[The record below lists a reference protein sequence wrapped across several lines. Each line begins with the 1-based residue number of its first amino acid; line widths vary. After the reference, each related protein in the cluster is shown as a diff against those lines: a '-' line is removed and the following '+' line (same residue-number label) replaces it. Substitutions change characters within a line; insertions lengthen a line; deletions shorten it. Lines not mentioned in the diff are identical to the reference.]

1 MRKLRI
7 AYFAGTMKPGQDGV
21 TRVLFKLLD
30 WLNSNEIENMFVTAI
45 APKDDEQTTK
55 YLRVPSVQFPLYKEY
70 KFALPGYKNFQEE
83 ILNFNPDIIHINS
96 PCSLGFAAVKFGE
109 KFQIPVVATY
119 HTHFPSYAKY
129 YKISQLESL
138 SWSYL
143 RKLYN
148 KCEKVFVPSL
158 PILNELHDHGFTSAE
173 YLSHGVDTKMFNQ
186 SFKSAEWKNALG
198 LKDKKI
204 ILYVGRLVWE
214 KDLKTFTE
222 IYSQIM
228 SSRNDTIFVLAGDGP
243 IRTDL
248 EELMPD
254 AKFLGYQSGNNLS
267 TIFASSDVFVFPS
280 TTETFGNVII
290 EAMASGVPP
299 VCARMGGTYG
309 SVNENISGL
318 ICNPKDSFDFTN
330 KINYLLDNEDERLKM
345 SLAGIRYAKEQSWEI
360 KFTQLYKSYFEA
372 ILNYGKRKTHS
383 TLAA

>member
-1 MRKLRI
+1 MRKLRV

-30 WLNSNEIENMFVTAI
+30 WLNYNDIENMFVTTI
-45 APKDDEQTTK
+45 VPNNDEQTTK

-83 ILNFNPDIIHINS
+83 ILKFNPDIIHINS

-129 YKISQLESL
+129 YKISQLEAL

-158 PILNELHDHGFTSAE
+158 PILDELHNHGFTSAE
-173 YLSHGVDTKMFNQ
+173 YLSHGVDTKMFNPCY
-186 SFKSAEWKNALG
+186 KSADWKNSLSINN
-198 LKDKKI
+198 KKV
-204 ILYVGRLVWE
+204 ILYVGRFVWE

-228 SSRNDTIFVLAGDGP
+228 SNRNDSVFVLAGDGP
-243 IRTDL
+243 IRNEL
-248 EELMPD
+248 ETLMPE
-254 AKFLGYQSGNNLS
+254 AIFLGYQSGENLS
-267 TIFASSDVFVFPS
+267 TIFASGDVFVFPS

-290 EAMASGVPP
+290 EAMASGIPP
-299 VCARMGGTYG
+299 ICARMGGTYG
-309 SVNENISGL
+309 SIKENVNGL
-318 ICNPKDSFDFTN
+318 ICNPKDTHDFTE
-330 KINYLLDNEDERLKM
+330 KINYLLDNEKERLRM
-345 SLAGIRYAKEQSWEI
+345 SIEGVKYAKEQSWEN
-360 KFTQLYKSYFEA
+360 KFNQLYESYFEA
-372 ILNYGKRKTHS
+372 IFNYGKRKAHPI
-383 TLAA
+383 LAA